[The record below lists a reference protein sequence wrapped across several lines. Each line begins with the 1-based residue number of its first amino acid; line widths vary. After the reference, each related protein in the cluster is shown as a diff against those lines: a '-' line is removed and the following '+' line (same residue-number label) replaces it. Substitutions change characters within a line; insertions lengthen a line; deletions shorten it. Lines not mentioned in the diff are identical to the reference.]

1 MLPRLKEGEVRSGF
15 LGTVDAAIKYFDPN
29 QYTPTASAKERLDKE
44 NETAKLEAERLRKE
58 LEEMRQELSESEFN
72 RRQVESDYAFV
83 EEKISKHAKEKS
95 ELQKELYALQE
106 QLQAK
111 DFELKEALDQLALL
125 KRDIVNAEVANKRV
139 DGHMSSTGTNFFP
152 TKSRDYL
159 MRAME
164 STEIEHEKAIA
175 KLSELQQELQIKK
188 ATIEGLNLRLTDEAN
203 ERKRIVS
210 HTKLLLDE
218 RLQRLGAA
226 RPTTSGSK
234 AGSKAGSKPGSKSGS
249 KPPSNA

>member
-1 MLPRLKEGEVRSGF
+1 MLPKLKESEVRSGF

-95 ELQKELYALQE
+95 ELQRELYALRE
-106 QLQAK
+106 QLQAQ

-139 DGHMSSTGTNFFP
+139 DGLSSTGTSFFP
-152 TKSRDYL
+152 AKSRDFL

-175 KLSELQQELQIKK
+175 KLSELQQELQIKN
-188 ATIEGLNLRLTDEAN
+188 AAIEALNLRLTDEAN

-218 RLQRLGAA
+218 RLQRLSAG

-234 AGSKAGSKPGSKSGS
+234 AGSKAGSKPS
-249 KPPSNA
+249 SNA

>member
-1 MLPRLKEGEVRSGF
+1 MPRLKEGEVRSGF

-58 LEEMRQELSESEFN
+58 LEDLRQELNESEFN

-83 EEKISKHAKEKS
+83 EEKISKHTKEKT
-95 ELQKELYALQE
+95 ELQKELYSLQE

-139 DGHMSSTGTNFFP
+139 EGKMSSTGTNFHP
-152 TKSRDYL
+152 ARSRDYL
-159 MRAME
+159 LRTME

-175 KLSELQQELQIKK
+175 KLRELQQELMVKN
-188 ATIEGLNLRLTDEAN
+188 ATIETLNKRLADEAH

-218 RLQRLGAA
+218 RLQRIGAT
-226 RPTTSGSK
+226 RPATSK
-234 AGSKAGSKPGSKSGS
+234 PNSKPGSKPDS
-249 KPPSNA
+249 KPSSKAPSNA